1 MSESA
6 CSDFQ
11 MGPLDTRSWIKR
23 EEEPCGQDRLVS
35 GESRTPAGPSPGDEI
50 MLQSLEEHCVQEEVR
65 AQPPAGCRVGIKAE
79 GKPEALDLPRM
90 LLGRA
95 EEPFPSQDQ
104 PVTWDS
110 LCGSEGQPEAADDW
124 GEPTVCGSSLCEFRP
139 VVVED
144 EPYADQG
151 LCVSA
156 ERGAGLQTEQRLALP
171 QRIRAGEKPYRC
183 AECDKSFCLKASLRK
198 HQLSHAGQ
206 GAYSCPKCQRSFRLK
221 RSLLEHQR
229 SHVGES
235 DRPFVCS
242 TCGKNFGCRPE
253 LTQHQRLHTGERRY
267 KCPECQ
273 KSFLQKR
280 HLADHK
286 RLHTGERPFQC
297 PACEKTF
304 NEKSNLNKHYRI
316 HTGERPYRCAECSKS
331 FTQKHH
337 LQKHQRIHGGAGFPA
352 MAPPAKPAGE
362 RRYSCI
368 ECLESFP
375 RKVFLEEHQRTHTRE
390 RPFQCAR
397 CNKSFRHRQSLNSHQ
412 KSHFPPSGFLPPQ
425 AGE

>member
-1 MSESA
+1 PQAPTPTPTPTPIDSEYPSSQA
-6 CSDFQ
+6 DDMNNICF
-11 MGPLDTRSWIKR
+11 LLI
-23 EEEPCGQDRLVS
+23 
-35 GESRTPAGPSPGDEI
+35 PAGDEI

-144 EPYADQG
+144 EPHADQG

-286 RLHTGERPFQC
+286 RLHTGERPFQ
-297 PACEKTF
+297 
-304 NEKSNLNKHYRI
+304 
-316 HTGERPYRCAECSKS
+316 
-331 FTQKHH
+331 
-337 LQKHQRIHGGAGFPA
+337 
-352 MAPPAKPAGE
+352 
-362 RRYSCI
+362 RYSCI

-375 RKVFLEEHQRTHTRE
+375 RKAFLEEHQRTHTRE

-397 CNKSFRHRQSLNSHQ
+397 CNKSFRHRHSWRLLVPDLSRAV
-412 KSHFPPSGFLPPQ
+412 PSY
-425 AGE
+425 